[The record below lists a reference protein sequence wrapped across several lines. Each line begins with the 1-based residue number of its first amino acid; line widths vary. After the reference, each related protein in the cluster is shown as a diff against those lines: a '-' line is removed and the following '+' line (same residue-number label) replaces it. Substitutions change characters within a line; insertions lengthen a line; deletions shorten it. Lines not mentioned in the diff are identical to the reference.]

1 MRDDAEGFERAGARV
16 VLIGLGRPEQAAVFC
31 ERREVPFDCLVQP
44 DRSAHKAFGLRRG
57 NVNETVGPA
66 VWMPWL
72 KNQVTG
78 KPQGR
83 FGQGDPA
90 QLAGTFVVDPG
101 GVVRYAY
108 RARNSSDVPQGD
120 EVLAAVAA
128 LKEEA

>member
-1 MRDDAEGFERAGARV
+1 MRDDADVFERAGASV
-16 VLIGLGRPEQAAVFC
+16 VLIGLGGPEQAAAFC
-31 ERREVPFDCLVQP
+31 DRRGVPFPCVVQP

-57 NVNETVGPA
+57 TLIETTGPA

-78 KPQGR
+78 KAQGK
-83 FGQGDPA
+83 FGQGDVA
-90 QLAGTFVVDPG
+90 QLAGTFVVDADG
-101 GVVRYAY
+101 TVRYAY
-108 RARNSSDVPQGD
+108 RARNSSDFPAND